1 MISQIFI
8 DRAIGIRKEYLSL
21 NRDASNYKKLIENLK
36 DKVESTIGSL
46 EEIIKNIDNLT
57 EDESKKQSLKFIFE
71 LEEETQ
77 KIQKMVD
84 PINDKIQQLVK
95 EEQSLYDQIKLNYI
109 ELSNEEIL
117 SIIQNELKKRNLS

>member
-1 MISQIFI
+1 MSQ
-8 DRAIGIRKEYLSL
+8 G
-21 NRDASNYKKLIENLK
+21 
-36 DKVESTIGSL
+36 
-46 EEIIKNIDNLT
+46 
-57 EDESKKQSLKFIFE
+57 KFIFD

-84 PINDKIQQLVK
+84 PINEKIQQLVK

-117 SIIQNELKKRNLS
+117 TIIQNELKKRNLS

>member
-8 DRAIGIRKEYLSL
+8 DRAVGIRKEYLSL
-21 NRDASNYKKLIENLK
+21 NRDAGNYKKLIENLK
-36 DKVESTIGSL
+36 NKVEDTIGGL
-46 EEIIKNIDNLT
+46 EDLIKNINNLT
-57 EDESKKQSLKFIFE
+57 EDESKQQSLKFIFD

-84 PINDKIQQLVK
+84 PINEKIQQLVK

-117 SIIQNELKKRNLS
+117 TIIQNELKKRNLS

>member
-8 DRAIGIRKEYLSL
+8 DRAVGIRREYLSL
-21 NRDASNYKKLIENLK
+21 NRDAGNYKKLIENLK
-36 DKVESTIGSL
+36 NKVEDTIGGL
-46 EEIIKNIDNLT
+46 EDIIKNISNLT
-57 EDESKKQSLKFIFE
+57 EDESKQQSLKFIFD

-84 PINDKIQQLVK
+84 PINEKIQQLVK

-117 SIIQNELKKRNLS
+117 TIIQNELKKRNLS

>member
-8 DRAIGIRKEYLSL
+8 DRAVGIRKEYLSL
-21 NRDASNYKKLIENLK
+21 NRDAGNYKKLIENLK
-36 DKVESTIGSL
+36 NKVEDTIGGL
-46 EEIIKNIDNLT
+46 VDIIKNISNLT
-57 EDESKKQSLKFIFE
+57 EDESKQQSLKFIFD

-84 PINDKIQQLVK
+84 PINEKIQQLVK

-117 SIIQNELKKRNLS
+117 TIIQNELKKRNLS

>member
-8 DRAIGIRKEYLSL
+8 ERAVGIRKEYLSL
-21 NRDASNYKKLIENLK
+21 NRDASNYKKLIEGLK
-36 DKVESTIGSL
+36 DKVESTISGL
-46 EEIIKNIDNLT
+46 EDIIKNINNFT
-57 EDESKKQSLKFIFE
+57 EDETKQKSLNFIFD

-84 PINDKIQQLVK
+84 PINEKIQQLVK

-117 SIIQNELKKRNLS
+117 TIIQNELKKRNLS

>member
-8 DRAIGIRKEYLSL
+8 ERAIGIRKEYLSL
-21 NRDASNYKKLIENLK
+21 NKDANNYQKLIESLK
-36 DKVESTIGSL
+36 NKVEDTIGGL
-46 EEIIKNIDNLT
+46 EDLIKNIDNLT
-57 EDESKKQSLKFIFE
+57 EDESKQQSLKFIFD

-84 PINDKIQQLVK
+84 PINEKIQQLVK

-117 SIIQNELKKRNLS
+117 TIIQNELKKRNLS

>member
-8 DRAIGIRKEYLSL
+8 DRAVGIWTEYLSL
-21 NRDASNYKKLIENLK
+21 NRDAGNYKKLIENLK
-36 DKVESTIGSL
+36 NKVEDTIGGL
-46 EEIIKNIDNLT
+46 EDLIKNINNLT
-57 EDESKKQSLKFIFE
+57 EDESKQQSLKFIFD

-84 PINDKIQQLVK
+84 PINEKIQQLVK
-95 EEQSLYDQIKLNYI
+95 DEQSLYDQIKLNYI

-117 SIIQNELKKRNLS
+117 TIIQNELKKRNLS

>member
-8 DRAIGIRKEYLSL
+8 DRAVGIRKEYLSL
-21 NRDASNYKKLIENLK
+21 NRDAGNYKKLIENLK
-36 DKVESTIGSL
+36 NKVEDTIGGL
-46 EEIIKNIDNLT
+46 EDIIKNISNLT
-57 EDESKKQSLKFIFE
+57 EDESKQQSLKFIFD

-84 PINDKIQQLVK
+84 PINEKIQQLVK

>member
-8 DRAIGIRKEYLSL
+8 DRAVGIRREYLSL
-21 NRDASNYKKLIENLK
+21 NKDASNYQKLIENLK
-36 DKVESTIGSL
+36 DKVEDTIGGL
-46 EEIIKNIDNLT
+46 EDLIKNIDNLT
-57 EDESKKQSLKFIFE
+57 EDESKQQSLKFIFD

-84 PINDKIQQLVK
+84 PINEKIQQLVK

-117 SIIQNELKKRNLS
+117 TIIQNELKKRNLS

>member
-8 DRAIGIRKEYLSL
+8 DRAVGIRKEYLSL
-21 NRDASNYKKLIENLK
+21 NRDAGNYKKLIENLK
-36 DKVESTIGSL
+36 NKVEDTIGGL
-46 EEIIKNIDNLT
+46 EDIIKNINNLT
-57 EDESKKQSLKFIFE
+57 EDESKQQSLKFIFD

-84 PINDKIQQLVK
+84 PINEKIQQLVK

-117 SIIQNELKKRNLS
+117 TIIQNELKKRNLS

>member
-8 DRAIGIRKEYLSL
+8 DRAVGIRKEYLSL
-21 NRDASNYKKLIENLK
+21 NRDAGNYQKLIENLK
-36 DKVESTIGSL
+36 NKVEDTIGGL
-46 EEIIKNIDNLT
+46 EDLIKNINNLT
-57 EDESKKQSLKFIFE
+57 EDESKQQSLKFIFD

-84 PINDKIQQLVK
+84 PINEKIQQLVK

-117 SIIQNELKKRNLS
+117 TIIQNELKKRNLS

>member
-8 DRAIGIRKEYLSL
+8 DRAVGIRKEYLSL
-21 NRDASNYKKLIENLK
+21 NRDANNYKKLIENLK
-36 DKVESTIGSL
+36 NKVEDTIGGL
-46 EEIIKNIDNLT
+46 EDIIKNIDNLT
-57 EDESKKQSLKFIFE
+57 EDETKQKSLKFIFE

-117 SIIQNELKKRNLS
+117 TIIQNELKKRNLS

>member
-8 DRAIGIRKEYLSL
+8 DRAVGIRTEYLSL
-21 NRDASNYKKLIENLK
+21 NRDAGNYKKLIENLK
-36 DKVESTIGSL
+36 NKVEDTIGGL
-46 EEIIKNIDNLT
+46 EDLIKNINNLT
-57 EDESKKQSLKFIFE
+57 EDESKQQSLKFIFD

-84 PINDKIQQLVK
+84 PINEKIQQLVK

-117 SIIQNELKKRNLS
+117 TIIQNELKKRNLS

>member
-1 MISQIFI
+1 MISQIYI
-8 DRAIGIRKEYLSL
+8 DRAVGIRKEYLSL
-21 NRDASNYKKLIENLK
+21 NKDANNYQKLIENLK
-36 DKVESTIGSL
+36 NKVEDTIGGL
-46 EEIIKNIDNLT
+46 EEIIKNIDNFT
-57 EDESKKQSLKFIFE
+57 EDESKQKSLKFIFD

-117 SIIQNELKKRNLS
+117 TIIQNELKKRNLS

>member
-21 NRDASNYKKLIENLK
+21 NKDANNYKKLIVNLK

-46 EEIIKNIDNLT
+46 EDIIKNIDNLT

-117 SIIQNELKKRNLS
+117 SIIQKELKKRNLS

>member
-8 DRAIGIRKEYLSL
+8 DRAVGIRKEYLSL
-21 NRDASNYKKLIENLK
+21 NRDAGNYKKLIENLK
-36 DKVESTIGSL
+36 NKVEDTIGGL
-46 EEIIKNIDNLT
+46 DDIIKNISNLT
-57 EDESKKQSLKFIFE
+57 EDESKQQSLKFIFD

-84 PINDKIQQLVK
+84 PINEKIQQLVK

-117 SIIQNELKKRNLS
+117 TIIQNELKKRNLS

>member
-1 MISQIFI
+1 MISQILI
-8 DRAIGIRKEYLSL
+8 DRAVGIRTEYLSL
-21 NRDASNYKKLIENLK
+21 NRDAGNYKKLIENLK
-36 DKVESTIGSL
+36 NKVEDTIGGL
-46 EEIIKNIDNLT
+46 EDLIKNINNLT
-57 EDESKKQSLKFIFE
+57 EDESKQQSLKFIFD

-84 PINDKIQQLVK
+84 PINEKIQQLVK

-117 SIIQNELKKRNLS
+117 TIIQNELKKRNLS

>member
-8 DRAIGIRKEYLSL
+8 DRAVGIRKEYLSL
-21 NRDASNYKKLIENLK
+21 NRDAGNYQKLIENLK
-36 DKVESTIGSL
+36 DKVEDTIGGL
-46 EEIIKNIDNLT
+46 EDIIKNINNLT
-57 EDESKKQSLKFIFE
+57 EDESKQQSLKFIFD

-84 PINDKIQQLVK
+84 PINEKIQQLVK

-117 SIIQNELKKRNLS
+117 TIIQNELKKRNLS

>member
-8 DRAIGIRKEYLSL
+8 DRAVGIRKEYLSL
-21 NRDASNYKKLIENLK
+21 NRDAGNYKKLIENLK
-36 DKVESTIGSL
+36 NKVEDTIGGL
-46 EEIIKNIDNLT
+46 EDLIKNINNLT
-57 EDESKKQSLKFIFE
+57 EDESKQQSLKFIFD

-84 PINDKIQQLVK
+84 PINEKIQQLVK
-95 EEQSLYDQIKLNYI
+95 DEQSLYDQIKLNYI

-117 SIIQNELKKRNLS
+117 TIIQNELKKRNLS

>member
-21 NRDASNYKKLIENLK
+21 NKDANNYKKLIDNLK

-46 EEIIKNIDNLT
+46 EDIIKNIDNLT

>member
-8 DRAIGIRKEYLSL
+8 DRAVGIRKEYLSL
-21 NRDASNYKKLIENLK
+21 NRDAGNYKKLIENLK
-36 DKVESTIGSL
+36 NKVEDTIGGL
-46 EEIIKNIDNLT
+46 EDIIKNISNLT
-57 EDESKKQSLKFIFE
+57 EDESKQQSLKFIFD

-84 PINDKIQQLVK
+84 PINEKIQQLVK

-117 SIIQNELKKRNLS
+117 TIIQNELKKRNLS

>member
-8 DRAIGIRKEYLSL
+8 DRAVGIRKEYLSL
-21 NRDASNYKKLIENLK
+21 NRDAGNYKKLIENLK
-36 DKVESTIGSL
+36 NKVEDTIGGL
-46 EEIIKNIDNLT
+46 EDLIKNINNLT
-57 EDESKKQSLKFIFE
+57 EDESKQQSLKFIFD

-84 PINDKIQQLVK
+84 PINEKIQQLVK
-95 EEQSLYDQIKLNYI
+95 EEQSIYDQIKLNYI

-117 SIIQNELKKRNLS
+117 TIIQNELKKRNLS